1 MEEKL
6 RCPRASERKTP
17 PQNDELIDPEC
28 GECPLLMRE
37 VDERGVIS
45 LYCLVYRNRFRS
57 SNPSVSVTARPPSAA
72 TWRRESRS
80 T

>member
-1 MEEKL
+1 MDEKL
-6 RCPRASERKTP
+6 TCPRSERKTP
-17 PQNDELIDPEC
+17 PENDELIDPEC
-28 GECPLLMRE
+28 WECPLLMRE

-57 SNPSVSVTARPPSAA
+57 ADPGGRISTRPPTAA

-80 T
+80 P

>member
-57 SNPSVSVTARPPSAA
+57 SGPAISVAGRAPSAA

-80 T
+80 P